1 MATTPSS
8 AATRTFPGECL
19 ARRRQFGAHR
29 IAYREKEFGIWQSYS
44 WDATCAQVESFA
56 LGLAAL
62 GFKRGDRICIV
73 GDNRPHLYWGM
84 LAAQALGGVPVPLY
98 QDSIEREMQ
107 YIVAHAE
114 VRFALV
120 EDQEQADKIINV
132 KPDCPQLETI
142 IYRDPRG
149 MRNYGLDF
157 LLSFESVQR
166 KGEAFGRE
174 RAGYFEA
181 EIAKGTEE
189 DLAVICYTSG
199 TTGRPKGVMLTHRN
213 FLVTSENIIAYEG
226 MHDESVLAYL
236 PMAWVGDFFL
246 SFGMAIAG
254 GFTVSCPE
262 SGATVMQDLR
272 EIGPTLFFGPPR
284 IWENLLTSV
293 MVRMDDAAWIKRK
306 LFRASV
312 DLAARMLKRRSAG
325 QRVSLLDRVF
335 SALGQLFILG
345 PLRDSLGMRNI
356 RIAYTAGEAIGPDL
370 LDFFRAI
377 GVNLKQLYGQTEA
390 SVFIALQ
397 KEDKIKSD
405 TCGPPMPWVPVRI
418 SPSGEVEFKG
428 PGVFHGYFKNDEA
441 THAAFDGEWV
451 KTGDAGLIDHDGHLK
466 IVDRIKDVSR
476 LSDGTLFAPKYI
488 ENKVKFSPY
497 IKECVCFGQ
506 GRPNV
511 AALVNIDAEA
521 VGNWCER
528 RDITYTSYT
537 DLAQKPE
544 VYDLIAGE
552 IANANRS
559 IAEDEQLRGAQIK
572 RFLVLHKEL
581 DADDEEITRTRKVRR
596 GFVGQKYNDLV
607 EALFSDSRQVTTQ
620 TKVTFEDGRTATV
633 RAELGI
639 RDVRLAS

>member
-1 MATTPSS
+1 MVAAPST
-8 AATRTFPGECL
+8 AAMHTFPGQCL
-19 ARRRQFGAHR
+19 ERRRQFGAHR

-44 WDATCAQVESFA
+44 WEATWTQVESFA

-62 GFKRGDRICIV
+62 GFTRGDRICIV

-114 VRFALV
+114 ARFALV
-120 EDQEQADKIINV
+120 EDQEQGDKLINV
-132 KPDCPQLETI
+132 KPECPHLQTI

-149 MRNYGLDF
+149 LRNYGLDF
-157 LLSFESVQR
+157 LLSFESVQQ

-174 RAGYFEA
+174 RPGYVEA
-181 EIAKGTEE
+181 EMAKGTEE

-226 MHDESVLAYL
+226 MHDENVLAYL

-246 SFGMAIAG
+246 SFGMAISG
-254 GFTVSCPE
+254 GFTVNCPE

-312 DLAARMLKRRSAG
+312 DHAARIQKTRSAG
-325 QRVSLLDRVF
+325 GRPSLLDRTL
-335 SALGQLFILG
+335 SAFAQLLVLG
-345 PLRDSLGMRNI
+345 PLRDSLGLRNI

-377 GVNLKQLYGQTEA
+377 GINLKQLYGQTEA

-428 PGVFHGYFKNDEA
+428 PGVFHGYLKNEEA
-441 THAAFDGEWV
+441 TRAAFDGEWV

-476 LSDGTLFAPKYI
+476 LSDGTLFAPKYL

-506 GRPNV
+506 GRPQV
-511 AALVNIDAEA
+511 VALVNIDAES

-528 RDITYTSYT
+528 HNITYTSYT

-552 IANANRS
+552 IVKANRS
-559 IAEDEQLRGAQIK
+559 IAEDEQLRGARIK

-596 GFVGQKYNDLV
+596 GFVGEKYKDLV
-607 EALFSDSRQVTTQ
+607 EALYSDSRQVTTQ

-633 RAELGI
+633 RADLGI